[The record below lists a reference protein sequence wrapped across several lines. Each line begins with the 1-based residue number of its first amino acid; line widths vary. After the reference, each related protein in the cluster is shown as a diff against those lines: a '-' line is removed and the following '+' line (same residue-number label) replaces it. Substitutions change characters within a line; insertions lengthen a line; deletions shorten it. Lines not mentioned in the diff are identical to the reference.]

1 MDVNQAALDDSLLQ
15 DEDDDSDDN
24 FLYVQPA
31 ALLQESST
39 SRFNE
44 DAPIEV
50 KQGTHDLEPVRS
62 AYSHPVLTTVSS
74 VKKLKYSLDCIL
86 QTSNIQDRKDA
97 GLADLQKSLRHGIVE
112 GGITKLVEE
121 DDEQQGEERETKS
134 ERGEQELVDD
144 GSTQLE
150 LGKDMPLLPEHE
162 KTLKQYA
169 LESESIATSHPGE
182 DIFSKTDIGKLFTFP
197 VGTPLSSKANAMEKL
212 VIASNPDE
220 LEELLMSRTILDI
233 YAVKQCPDSV
243 MLWLLQLL
251 SICDNVLLAGMI
263 YDTMWSLLNSFQHN
277 DPNHKPWC
285 PTLQDIAAIFVNYG
299 ARLNSLLPPSLLQ
312 RYFTIEDINIRYSQ
326 NKNVF
331 PGCQAKPRCL
341 PTYNLQQVIK
351 IITQCLLNAAKH
363 GKPSLHEEEL
373 ISLAYLV
380 CKVSL
385 DRQLV
390 RCPVEVDIQHCLAA
404 VLNCFQEQTWNS
416 QASKL
421 CLCLTHCSSHHH
433 NLVHLVRLMRTG
445 THRGKILCPLLSC
458 TFLEKLTKNNEDE
471 WQCSGDI
478 QTKVSDLI
486 PLLAACKPRCRT
498 DTDYYQLHSLI
509 TLVELAVGYDKELYK
524 SVDKEALAKLVIM
537 LRDMA
542 GDIRDSHKHLCRTQ
556 VKDLMIRI
564 ASELTYLEQTL
575 TSKQAFLHTFM
586 TVEQSETKATDNEAS
601 CHRNIDTKDTCH
613 TNYSTVQDVSEW

>member
-39 SRFNE
+39 SSRFNE

-243 MLWLLQLL
+243 MLWLLQL
-251 SICDNVLLAGMI
+251 C
-263 YDTMWSLLNSFQHN
+263 
-277 DPNHKPWC
+277 
-285 PTLQDIAAIFVNYG
+285 